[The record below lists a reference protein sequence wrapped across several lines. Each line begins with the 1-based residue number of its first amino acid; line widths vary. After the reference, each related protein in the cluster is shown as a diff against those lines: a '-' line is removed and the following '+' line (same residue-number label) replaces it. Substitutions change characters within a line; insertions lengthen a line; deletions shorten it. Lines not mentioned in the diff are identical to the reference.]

1 MTSPL
6 KWEYGA
12 RAELRVAAI
21 AGAVLGIVT
30 GYSLGHG
37 WFNMVIWAL
46 IAQSL
51 SAGRFIVI
59 GLFVKLAFTD
69 L

>member
-1 MTSPL
+1 MIIPL
-6 KWEYGA
+6 KWKHRD

-37 WFNMVIWAL
+37 WFNMLIWAL
-46 IAQSL
+46 IGAVVVSGAVYCYRAL
-51 SAGRFIVI
+51 R
-59 GLFVKLAFTD
+59 
-69 L
+69 